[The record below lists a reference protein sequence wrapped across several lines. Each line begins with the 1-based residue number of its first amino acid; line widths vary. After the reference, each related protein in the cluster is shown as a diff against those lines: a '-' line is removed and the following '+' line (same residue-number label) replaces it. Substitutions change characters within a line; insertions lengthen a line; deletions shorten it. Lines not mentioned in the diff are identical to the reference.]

1 MTRKENSV
9 VNKLESSIKVYD
21 FMRWSFIAFSSSVIL
36 FLASIIVIFM
46 QGFNWGLDFTG
57 GTIVELHLEQTI
69 DIDQIRKAIEQS
81 GFKEAIVQNFGS
93 SQDIIVRMPF
103 MANNIER
110 KITSVVNEVTQQNIT
125 VKRVEVVGPS
135 VSNDLLQTGSIALL
149 LAIICIFIYVIFR
162 FEWRLA
168 TGTVLALIHDVVITL
183 GLLSVF
189 KIEIESTIIASLISV
204 IGYSLNDSIVVS
216 DRIRENFRVIS
227 SSNTYDL
234 FNISITQVLN
244 RTIITSVITMT
255 VVLILIIFGGS
266 MLRSFSITLFI
277 GVLIGTISSIYVASA
292 LALKLGIKREHIIA
306 S

>member
-1 MTRKENSV
+1 
-9 VNKLESSIKVYD
+9 
-21 FMRWSFIAFSSSVIL
+21 
-36 FLASIIVIFM
+36 
-46 QGFNWGLDFTG
+46 
-57 GTIVELHLEQTI
+57 LHLEQTI